1 MKKEFLI
8 IFGTPHLLTTPGKGA
23 PDGSIREPVYCRE
36 RIKSMCEKL
45 RAYGYNVAIDYED
58 LNLPEGMRTKDW
70 KLEQNRELSMRVRLV
85 NDLCKTYDC
94 IYVSVH
100 LNAAGADG
108 KWHGAGGWCAYTS
121 PGKTKADNLAEC
133 LYDAAISNLREYVD
147 IISTGKLRGEYTD
160 KQTPIRMDKSDG
172 DRDLEAA
179 FYVLKH
185 TSCPAVL
192 TENLFQDN
200 KRDVQYLLS
209 DAGQHAIERL
219 HIEGILNYIKKYVPY
234 AVVPQQ
240 HTH

>member
-1 MKKEFLI
+1 MKKDFLI

-121 PGKTKADNLAEC
+121 PG
-133 LYDAAISNLREYVD
+133 
-147 IISTGKLRGEYTD
+147 
-160 KQTPIRMDKSDG
+160 
-172 DRDLEAA
+172 
-179 FYVLKH
+179 
-185 TSCPAVL
+185 
-192 TENLFQDN
+192 
-200 KRDVQYLLS
+200 
-209 DAGQHAIERL
+209 
-219 HIEGILNYIKKYVPY
+219 
-234 AVVPQQ
+234 
-240 HTH
+240 

>member
-1 MKKEFLI
+1 MKKDFLI
-8 IFGTPHLLTTPGKGA
+8 IFGTPHLLTTPGNGA

-45 RAYGYNVAIDYED
+45 RAYGYNVAI
-58 LNLPEGMRTKDW
+58 
-70 KLEQNRELSMRVRLV
+70 SMRVRLV

-133 LYDAAISNLREYVD
+133 LYDAAIPNLREYVD

-240 HTH
+240 PTH